1 MRIGILNGPNLNMLG
16 SRDVAIYGS
25 TTLSQVEALC
35 AERCAQH
42 GFDLDF
48 FQSNHEGALVDQIQ
62 AWRGHAGLI
71 INAGA
76 LSHTSI
82 AIPDALELADGPIV
96 EVHISNIHGREPF
109 RHHSFIS
116 SVATGLIVGM
126 GANGYALAIDGLAA
140 QLKPTP

>member
-1 MRIGILNGPNLNMLG
+1 MKLGILNGPNLNMLG
-16 SRDVAIYGS
+16 SRDTAIYGS
-25 TTLSQVEALC
+25 QTLADIEAL
-35 AERCAQH
+35 AGERCAHH
-42 GFDLDF
+42 GFELDF

-62 AWRGHAGLI
+62 AWRTHAGLI

-76 LSHTSI
+76 LSHTSV
-82 AIPDALELADGPIV
+82 AIHDALELVSGPII
-96 EVHISNIHGREPF
+96 EVHISNIHRREDF

-140 QLKPTP
+140 QLKQGF